1 MKIYL
6 AGKISQDDWRGLILP
21 DLNPGGLATWNWE
34 SLRRDGWP
42 VDIGTIFGGHD
53 YVGPWFM
60 CGSGHGLSH
69 GANTHGTGDNG
80 GGDHRADVIDLCRR
94 AIASADLVFVWID
107 SLDAFGT
114 IAEIGYSA
122 AAGVPVA
129 IGYPIGFDASD
140 LWFIDGLARVVVR
153 AHDPRLALGSAMDA
167 LRDSERLAEVAKLC
181 GSPIERMFL
190 DAFLAVGFRLN
201 GPGVAGT
208 ATRGSVVLHQ
218 QHHVGP
224 YRLDFALVSRLVPD
238 VRIAIEADGHD
249 FHERTKAQA
258 QRDKSR
264 DRFLVAEGWRV
275 LRFTGSEVFRDAAA
289 CVAEVMRV
297 VESLGRGSPGAPS

>member
-6 AGKISQDDWRGLILP
+6 AGKISREDWRGEILP
-21 DLNPGGLATWNWE
+21 DLNPGGMPTWDWPT
-34 SLRRDGWP
+34 LRRDGWP
-42 VDIGTIFGGHD
+42 VDVGVIFGSYD

-60 CGSGHGLSH
+60 CGSGHGLGHGPGTH
-69 GANTHGTGDNG
+69 GAGDNG
-80 GGDHRADVIDLCRR
+80 GEQHRADVIDLCRR

-114 IAEIGYSA
+114 IAEIGYAA
-122 AAGVPVA
+122 AAGVAVA
-129 IGYPIGFDASD
+129 IGYPDGFDDSD
-140 LWFIDGLARVVVR
+140 LWFINGLARVVVR
-153 AHDPRLALGSAMDA
+153 SDNPRFAISKAIIALMERDRLADA
-167 LRDSERLAEVAKLC
+167 TKLC

-190 DAFLAVGFRLN
+190 DAFLAAGFRLS
-201 GPGVAGT
+201 GPREAGT
-208 ATRGSVVLHQ
+208 AMWGSVTLHQ
-218 QHHVGP
+218 QHPVGV
-224 YRLDFALVSRLVPD
+224 YRLDFALVGKG

-249 FHERTKAQA
+249 FHERTKTQA

-289 CVAEVMRV
+289 CVAETKTVILAV
-297 VESLGRGSPGAPS
+297 AGGEA